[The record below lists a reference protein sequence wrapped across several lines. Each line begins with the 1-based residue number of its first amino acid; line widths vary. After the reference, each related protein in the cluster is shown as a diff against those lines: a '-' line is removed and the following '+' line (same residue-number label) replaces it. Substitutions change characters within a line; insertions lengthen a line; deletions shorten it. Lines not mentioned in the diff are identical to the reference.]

1 MTPLE
6 VPDARARESYT
17 ALVKEIHQR
26 MLHFNGS
33 HG

>member
-6 VPDARARESYT
+6 VPDARAREAYMT
-17 ALVKEIHQR
+17 LVKEIHQR
-26 MLHFNGS
+26 MLHRHGS